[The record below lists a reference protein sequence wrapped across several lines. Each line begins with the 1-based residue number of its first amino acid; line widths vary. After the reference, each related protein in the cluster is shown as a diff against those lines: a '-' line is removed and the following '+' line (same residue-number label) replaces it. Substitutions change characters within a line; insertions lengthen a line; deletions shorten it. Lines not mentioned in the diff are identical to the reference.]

1 MKIIYRL
8 EIEYNIYRKNK
19 NPYYKI
25 DNYIFKT
32 GNSIEN
38 RKDALNKL
46 ESFEHIFELANKETE
61 NLKLSMLEFYK
72 ADNIDNIT
80 IPNVNLYY
88 SLDDFTKENEGIL
101 LYGTLL
107 DSFEERIEELVEER
121 KLFEKTQDII
131 FETEIIIDKENKE
144 YLILKDSPINKNDIE
159 KLK

>member
-46 ESFEHIFELANKETE
+46 ESFEHIFELAKKETE

-101 LYGTLL
+101 LYGTVL

>member
-19 NPYYKI
+19 NPYNKI

-32 GNSIEN
+32 GDSFEN

-61 NLKLSMLEFYK
+61 NLKLSMLEFYE
-72 ADNIDNIT
+72 AENVDNIT

-88 SLDDFTKENEGIL
+88 SIDNFTKENEGIL

-107 DSFEERIEELVEER
+107 ESFEERMEELVEER
-121 KLFEKTQDII
+121 KLFEKTQNIES
-131 FETEIIIDKENKE
+131 ETEIIIDIENNE
-144 YLILKDSPINKNDIE
+144 YIILKDSPINKNDIE